1 LKQANANTKD
11 KNTTSYMRALVY
23 LAKGDVDRAKPEVS
37 VLQGLYQTGRGNK
50 ELELRI
56 WLTQGLLQCA
66 TGHGDDGLKLLAKTI
81 DKTKDD
87 YNKHAWGHG
96 AYYMEYWGI
105 GALRANKLDVAEEA
119 FQEALAHDAGSVRGA
134 IGMMVVCE
142 RTGRM
147 EEMNRFA
154 ELAQRCWRKADP
166 GLIQSELEYMRAQGS
181 ASASADR

>member
-1 LKQANANTKD
+1 
-11 KNTTSYMRALVY
+11 MRALVY
-23 LAKGDVDRAKPEVS
+23 LAKGDIERAKPEVH
-37 VLQGLYQTGRGNK
+37 VLQELYQTGRSNK
-50 ELELRI
+50 ELELRL
-56 WLTQGLLQCA
+56 WLTQGMLQCA
-66 TGHGDDGLKLLAKTI
+66 TGDADGGLKLLAKVI

-142 RTGRM
+142 RTGRI

-154 ELAQRCWRKADP
+154 QLAQRCWRRADS
-166 GLIQSELEYMRAQGS
+166 GLIEAEFEYMRAQGATTPS
-181 ASASADR
+181 VGGDR